1 MKFKNLFH
9 YLNYKRIEISE
20 SACLSVCLSPL
31 STRDDERFRNDVERN

>member
-20 SACLSVCLSPL
+20 SVCLSVCVCLP
-31 STRDDERFRNDVERN
+31 